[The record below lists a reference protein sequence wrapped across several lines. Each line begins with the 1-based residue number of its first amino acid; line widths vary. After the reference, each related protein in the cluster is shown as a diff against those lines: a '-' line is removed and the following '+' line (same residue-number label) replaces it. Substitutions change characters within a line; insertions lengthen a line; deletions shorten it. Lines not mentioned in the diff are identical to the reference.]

1 MKKLFTSILMLA
13 LTLTVQAQT
22 MNVHFKNGTKVEFNS
37 VNVDYVDFTEKPSDP
52 TLTPGD
58 YVDLGLSVK
67 WASCN
72 LGASTPAGKG
82 GYYAW
87 GETST
92 KTEYS
97 EKNYAYY
104 KEGSGYT
111 DIGENIA
118 GTQYDAATVNLGKD
132 WRMPTKD
139 EVQELCD
146 KCTFT
151 YGEVD
156 DVKGYYAT
164 GKNGNSIFL
173 PCYGY
178 KSGSNS
184 YNWNENEGSF
194 WTGTSEIPPY
204 NKNNGFYLRL
214 HDGEASINTEFKY
227 SGLQI
232 RPVYSPSSPG
242 GITNIT
248 DYITINRTGM
258 GTTISG
264 GGTRYTVT
272 FEISNKSTETIYL
285 NTLAG
290 VDISENLEGGKSY
303 TITLQSTTAALQ
315 NYKQTLVFT
324 YNDKKYEIKG

>member
-13 LTLTVQAQT
+13 FTLAMQAQT

-111 DIGENIA
+111 NIGENIA

-132 WRMPTKD
+132 WRMPTQD

-156 DVKGYYAT
+156 GVKGYYAT

-178 KSGSNS
+178 KTGTWDRSEDQG
-184 YNWNENEGSF
+184 YF
-194 WTGTSEIPPY
+194 WTG
-204 NKNNGFYLRL
+204 
-214 HDGEASINTEFKY
+214 SINNDNSYFGVSLWLYNGKPSISHYAASKY
-227 SGLQI
+227 EGLQI

-258 GTTISG
+258 GTTVSG

-324 YNDKKYEIKG
+324 YNGKKYEIKG

>member
-1 MKKLFTSILMLA
+1 MRKLFTSTLMLA
-13 LTLTVQAQT
+13 LTLVMQAQT

-111 DIGENIA
+111 DIGKNIA

-132 WRMPTKD
+132 WRMPTKE

-151 YGEVD
+151 YGEVNG
-156 DVKGYYAT
+156 VKGYYAT

-173 PCYGY
+173 PCHGYMSYSWVYNGCDFWAGTERDSDDGYYLWIYNGKASCNTNSKYYGM
-178 KSGSNS
+178 
-184 YNWNENEGSF
+184 
-194 WTGTSEIPPY
+194 
-204 NKNNGFYLRL
+204 
-214 HDGEASINTEFKY
+214 
-227 SGLQI
+227 QI

-248 DYITINRTGM
+248 DYVTITRTGSSSVTGW
-258 GTTISG
+258 GTPV
-264 GGTRYTVT
+264 YKVT
-272 FEISNKSTETIYL
+272 FKISNNSTETIHL
-285 NTLAG
+285 STLGG
-290 VDISENLEGGKSY
+290 VNISTDLKGGDSY
-303 TITLQSTTAALQ
+303 TVTLQASTSALQ
-315 NYKQTLVFT
+315 DEPQTLVFT
-324 YNDKKYEIKG
+324 YNGKFYSIKG

>member
-13 LTLTVQAQT
+13 LTLAMQAQT

-111 DIGENIA
+111 NIGENIA

-132 WRMPTKD
+132 WRMPTQD

-151 YGEVD
+151 YGEVNG
-156 DVKGYYAT
+156 VKGYYAT

-178 KSGSNS
+178 KTGTWDRSEDQG
-184 YNWNENEGSF
+184 YF
-194 WTGTSEIPPY
+194 WTG
-204 NKNNGFYLRL
+204 
-214 HDGEASINTEFKY
+214 SINNDNSYFGVSLWLYNGEPSISHYAASKY
-227 SGLQI
+227 EGLQI

-248 DYITINRTGM
+248 DYVTINRTGM
-258 GTTISG
+258 GTTVSG

-290 VDISENLEGGKSY
+290 VNISENLEGGKSY

-324 YNDKKYEIKG
+324 YNGKKYEIKG

>member
-1 MKKLFTSILMLA
+1 MKKLFTSTLVLA
-13 LTLTVQAQT
+13 LTLVAQAQT

-37 VNVDYVDFTEKPSDP
+37 VNVDYVDFTEKPSGP
-52 TLTPGD
+52 TLTSSG

-92 KTEYS
+92 KTKYTE
-97 EKNYAYY
+97 ENYAYY

-111 DIGENIA
+111 DIGKNIS

-139 EVQELCD
+139 EVQELCE

-156 DVKGYYAT
+156 GVKGYYAT

-173 PCYGY
+173 PRYGY
-178 KSGSNS
+178 KLIYNYEEDQGYFWIGTEVDSNCG
-184 YNWNENEGSF
+184 YHLWLDEGKAY
-194 WTGTSEIPPY
+194 WD
-204 NKNNGFYLRL
+204 RL
-214 HDGEASINTEFKY
+214 SLKPK
-227 SGLQI
+227 GLQI

-248 DYITINRTGM
+248 EYITITRTGSSSVTGW
-258 GTTISG
+258 GTPV
-264 GGTRYTVT
+264 YKVT
-272 FEISNKSTETIYL
+272 FKISNNSKETIHL
-285 NTLAG
+285 STLAG
-290 VDISENLEGGKSY
+290 VTINTDLKGGDSY
-303 TITLQSTTAALQ
+303 TVTLQASTSALQ
-315 NYKQTLVFT
+315 DDPQTLVFT
-324 YNDKKYEIKG
+324 YNGKFYTIKG

>member
-97 EKNYAYY
+97 KKNYAYY

-132 WRMPTKD
+132 WRMPTQD
-139 EVQELCD
+139 EVKELCD

-156 DVKGYYAT
+156 GVKGYYAT

-178 KSGSNS
+178 KFDNLDVSEDQG
-184 YNWNENEGSF
+184 YF
-194 WTGTSEIPPY
+194 WTGSEKSSGY
-204 NKNNGFYLRL
+204 GYHLYLSEGTAYWGSYTL
-214 HDGEASINTEFKY
+214 KY
-227 SGLQI
+227 EGLQI
-232 RPVYSPSSPG
+232 RPVYSPSLPG

-258 GTTISG
+258 GTTVSS

-272 FEISNKSTETIYL
+272 FEISNKSTETIYP

-324 YNDKKYEIKG
+324 YNGKKYEIKG

>member
-13 LTLTVQAQT
+13 LTLAMQAQT

-111 DIGENIA
+111 NIGENIA

-132 WRMPTKD
+132 WRMPTQD

-156 DVKGYYAT
+156 GVKGYYAT

-178 KSGSNS
+178 KTGTWDRSEDQG
-184 YNWNENEGSF
+184 YF
-194 WTGTSEIPPY
+194 WTG
-204 NKNNGFYLRL
+204 
-214 HDGEASINTEFKY
+214 SINNDNSYFGVSLWLYNGKPSISHYSASKY
-227 SGLQI
+227 EGLQI

-258 GTTISG
+258 GTTVSG

-324 YNDKKYEIKG
+324 YNGKKYEIKG

>member
-1 MKKLFTSILMLA
+1 MKKLFTSTLVLA
-13 LTLTVQAQT
+13 LTLVAQAQT

-111 DIGENIA
+111 NIGENIA

-132 WRMPTKD
+132 WRMPTQD

-156 DVKGYYAT
+156 GVKGYYAT

-178 KSGSNS
+178 KTGTWDRS
-184 YNWNENEGSF
+184 EDEGYF
-194 WTGTSEIPPY
+194 WTG
-204 NKNNGFYLRL
+204 
-214 HDGEASINTEFKY
+214 SINNDNSYFGVSLWLYNGEPSISHYAASKY
-227 SGLQI
+227 EGLQI

-248 DYITINRTGM
+248 DYVTINRTGM
-258 GTTISG
+258 GTTVSG

-290 VDISENLEGGKSY
+290 VNISENLEGGKSY

-324 YNDKKYEIKG
+324 YNGKKYEIKG

>member
-111 DIGENIA
+111 NIGENIA

-132 WRMPTKD
+132 WRMPTQD

-156 DVKGYYAT
+156 GVKGYYAT

-178 KSGSNS
+178 KTGTWDRSEDQG
-184 YNWNENEGSF
+184 YF
-194 WTGTSEIPPY
+194 WTG
-204 NKNNGFYLRL
+204 
-214 HDGEASINTEFKY
+214 SINNDNSYFGVSLWLYNGKPSISHYAASKY
-227 SGLQI
+227 EGLQI

-258 GTTISG
+258 GTTVSG

-324 YNDKKYEIKG
+324 YNGKKYEIKG

>member
-13 LTLTVQAQT
+13 LTLAMQAQT

-58 YVDLGLSVK
+58 YVDLDLSVK

-92 KTEYS
+92 KTKYTKE
-97 EKNYAYY
+97 NYAYY

-111 DIGENIA
+111 DIGKNIS

-139 EVQELCD
+139 EVQELCE

-156 DVKGYYAT
+156 GVKGYYAT

-173 PCYGY
+173 PRYGY
-178 KSGSNS
+178 KSIYNYEEDQGYFWIGTEVDSNCG
-184 YNWNENEGSF
+184 YHLWLDEGKAY
-194 WTGTSEIPPY
+194 WD
-204 NKNNGFYLRL
+204 RL
-214 HDGEASINTEFKY
+214 SLKHK
-227 SGLQI
+227 GLQI

-248 DYITINRTGM
+248 EYITITRTGSSSVTGW
-258 GTTISG
+258 GTPVYKVTFKISNNSKETIHLSTLG
-264 GGTRYTVT
+264 GVTINTDLKGGDSYTVT
-272 FEISNKSTETIYL
+272 LQAST
-285 NTLAG
+285 
-290 VDISENLEGGKSY
+290 S
-303 TITLQSTTAALQ
+303 ALQ
-315 NYKQTLVFT
+315 DDPQTLVFT
-324 YNDKKYEIKG
+324 YNGKFYTIKG

>member
-37 VNVDYVDFTEKPSDP
+37 VNVDYVDFTEKPSGP
-52 TLTPGD
+52 TLTSSG

-72 LGASTPAGKG
+72 LGASTPAGQG

-92 KTEYS
+92 KKEYS
-97 EKNYAYY
+97 KENYAYSTY
-104 KEGSGYT
+104 TNIGKEIS
-111 DIGENIA
+111 

-132 WRMPTKD
+132 WRMPTME
-139 EVQELCD
+139 EVRELCE

-151 YGEVD
+151 YGDVD
-156 DVKGYYAT
+156 GVKGYYAT

-178 KSGSNS
+178 KFDNLDDREDYG
-184 YNWNENEGSF
+184 YF
-194 WTGTSEIPPY
+194 WTGSEDDSAFSY
-204 NKNNGFYLRL
+204 YLWL
-214 HDGEASINTEFKY
+214 YQGQAYWGVDIQKY
-227 SGLQI
+227 IGLQI

-258 GTTISG
+258 GTTVSS

-315 NYKQTLVFT
+315 NYKQTLIFT
-324 YNDKKYEIKG
+324 YNGKKYEIKG

>member
-13 LTLTVQAQT
+13 ITLTVQAQT
-22 MNVHFKNGTKVEFNS
+22 MNVHFKNGTKVKFNS

-111 DIGENIA
+111 DIGKEIS

-139 EVQELCD
+139 EVQELINE
-146 KCTFT
+146 CTFT
-151 YGEVD
+151 YGKVD
-156 DVKGYYAT
+156 GVKGYYAT

-173 PCYGY
+173 PYYGFMTTVETFGLIEGHFWSGSVY
-178 KSGSNS
+178 KSDYGWNLVIFDAKKQNS
-184 YNWNENEGSF
+184 IE
-194 WTGTSEIPPY
+194 PR
-204 NKNNGFYLRL
+204 YL
-214 HDGEASINTEFKY
+214 
-227 SGLQI
+227 GLQI

-258 GTTISG
+258 GTTVSN

-324 YNDKKYEIKG
+324 YNGKKYEIKG

>member
-92 KTEYS
+92 KTKYS

-111 DIGENIA
+111 DIGKDIS

-132 WRMPTKD
+132 WRMPTHD
-139 EVQELCD
+139 EMKELCE

-156 DVKGYYAT
+156 GVKGYYAT

-178 KSGSNS
+178 KSGTWDNREDQG
-184 YNWNENEGSF
+184 YF
-194 WTGTSEIPPY
+194 WTG
-204 NKNNGFYLRL
+204 
-214 HDGEASINTEFKY
+214 SINNDNSYFGVSLWLYNGKPSISHYAASKY
-227 SGLQI
+227 EGLQI

-258 GTTISG
+258 GTTVSG
-264 GGTRYTVT
+264 SGTRYTVT

-303 TITLQSTTAALQ
+303 TITLQSTTTALQ

-324 YNDKKYEIKG
+324 YNGKKYEIKG

>member
-1 MKKLFTSILMLA
+1 MLA

-22 MNVHFKNGTKVEFNS
+22 MNVHFKNGTKVKFNS

-92 KTEYS
+92 KTKYTE
-97 EKNYAYY
+97 ENYAYY

-111 DIGENIA
+111 NIGKDIS

-139 EVQELCD
+139 EVQELINE
-146 KCTFT
+146 CTFT
-151 YGEVD
+151 YGKVD
-156 DVKGYYAT
+156 GVKGYYAT

-173 PCYGY
+173 PYYGFMTTVETFGLIEGHFW
-178 KSGSNS
+178 SGSVYESDYGWNLVIFDAKKQNS
-184 YNWNENEGSF
+184 IERR
-194 WTGTSEIPPY
+194 
-204 NKNNGFYLRL
+204 YL
-214 HDGEASINTEFKY
+214 
-227 SGLQI
+227 GLQI

-258 GTTISG
+258 GTTVSS

-315 NYKQTLVFT
+315 NYKQTLIFT
-324 YNDKKYEIKG
+324 YNGKKYEIKG

>member
-13 LTLTVQAQT
+13 LTLAMQAQT

-92 KTEYS
+92 KTEYTK
-97 EKNYAYY
+97 ENYAYY
-104 KEGSGYT
+104 KEGSSYT

-118 GTQYDAATVNLGKD
+118 GTQYDAATINLGKD

-139 EVQELCD
+139 EVQELCE

-156 DVKGYYAT
+156 GVKGYYAT

-173 PCYGY
+173 PRYGY
-178 KSGSNS
+178 KLIYNYEKDQGYFWIGTEVDSNCG
-184 YNWNENEGSF
+184 YHLWLDEGKAY
-194 WTGTSEIPPY
+194 WD
-204 NKNNGFYLRL
+204 RL
-214 HDGEASINTEFKY
+214 SLKHK
-227 SGLQI
+227 GLQI

-248 DYITINRTGM
+248 EYITITRTGSSSVTGW
-258 GTTISG
+258 GTPV
-264 GGTRYTVT
+264 YKVT
-272 FEISNKSTETIYL
+272 FKISNNSKETIHL
-285 NTLAG
+285 STLAG
-290 VDISENLEGGKSY
+290 VTINTDLKGGDSY
-303 TITLQSTTAALQ
+303 TVTLQASTSALQ
-315 NYKQTLVFT
+315 DDPQTLVFT
-324 YNDKKYEIKG
+324 YNGKFYTIKG

>member
-13 LTLTVQAQT
+13 LTMAMQAQT

-92 KTEYS
+92 KTKYTKE
-97 EKNYAYY
+97 NYAYY

-111 DIGENIA
+111 DIGKNIS

-139 EVQELCD
+139 EVQELCE

-156 DVKGYYAT
+156 GVKGYYAT

-173 PCYGY
+173 PRYGY
-178 KSGSNS
+178 KLI
-184 YNWNENEGSF
+184 YNYEKDQGYFWIGTEVDSDCGYHLWLDEGKAD
-194 WTGTSEIPPY
+194 WD
-204 NKNNGFYLRL
+204 RL
-214 HDGEASINTEFKY
+214 SLKHK
-227 SGLQI
+227 GLQI

-248 DYITINRTGM
+248 EYITITRTGSSSVTGW
-258 GTTISG
+258 GTPV
-264 GGTRYTVT
+264 YKVT
-272 FEISNKSTETIYL
+272 FKISNNSKETIHL
-285 NTLAG
+285 STLAG
-290 VDISENLEGGKSY
+290 VTINTDLKGGDSY
-303 TITLQSTTAALQ
+303 TVTLQASTSALQ
-315 NYKQTLVFT
+315 DDPQTLVFT
-324 YNDKKYEIKG
+324 YNGKFYTIKG

>member
-1 MKKLFTSILMLA
+1 MKKLFTSTLVLA
-13 LTLTVQAQT
+13 LTLVAQAQT

-111 DIGENIA
+111 NIGENIA

-132 WRMPTKD
+132 WRMPTQD

-151 YGEVD
+151 YGEVNG
-156 DVKGYYAT
+156 VKGYYAT

-173 PCYGY
+173 RCYGY
-178 KSGSNS
+178 KTGTWDRSEDQG
-184 YNWNENEGSF
+184 YF
-194 WTGTSEIPPY
+194 WTG
-204 NKNNGFYLRL
+204 
-214 HDGEASINTEFKY
+214 SINNDNSYFGVSLWLYNGEPSISHYAASKY
-227 SGLQI
+227 EGLQI

-248 DYITINRTGM
+248 DYVTINRTGM
-258 GTTISG
+258 GTTVSG

-290 VDISENLEGGKSY
+290 VNISENLEGGKSY

-324 YNDKKYEIKG
+324 YNGKKYEIKG

>member
-13 LTLTVQAQT
+13 LTMAMQAQT

-92 KTEYS
+92 KTKYTKE
-97 EKNYAYY
+97 NYAYY

-111 DIGENIA
+111 DIGKNIS

-139 EVQELCD
+139 EVQELCE

-156 DVKGYYAT
+156 GVKGYYAT

-173 PCYGY
+173 PRYGY
-178 KSGSNS
+178 KLI
-184 YNWNENEGSF
+184 YNYEKDQGYFWIGTEVDSDCGYHLWLDEGKAY
-194 WTGTSEIPPY
+194 WD
-204 NKNNGFYLRL
+204 RL
-214 HDGEASINTEFKY
+214 SLKHI
-227 SGLQI
+227 GLQI

-248 DYITINRTGM
+248 EYITITRTGSSSVTGW
-258 GTTISG
+258 GTPV
-264 GGTRYTVT
+264 YKVT
-272 FEISNKSTETIYL
+272 FKISNNSKETIHL
-285 NTLAG
+285 STLAG
-290 VDISENLEGGKSY
+290 VTINTDLKGGDSY
-303 TITLQSTTAALQ
+303 TVTLQASTSALQ
-315 NYKQTLVFT
+315 DDPQTLVFT
-324 YNDKKYEIKG
+324 YNGKFYTIKG

>member
-1 MKKLFTSILMLA
+1 MLA

-58 YVDLGLSVK
+58 YVDLGLSIK

-92 KTEYS
+92 KTKYTQE
-97 EKNYAYY
+97 NYAYW

-111 DIGENIA
+111 DIGKEIS

-132 WRMPTKD
+132 WRMPTEEEAK
-139 EVQELCD
+139 ELCE

-156 DVKGYYAT
+156 GVKGYYAT

-178 KSGSNS
+178 KSSSVFGTLCYYWTGSEAVVNS
-184 YNWNENEGSF
+184 YGC
-194 WTGTSEIPPY
+194 IL
-204 NKNNGFYLRL
+204 KLR
-214 HDGEASINTEFKY
+214 DNISINDKY
-227 SGLQI
+227 KGLQI

-258 GTTISG
+258 GITVSS

-272 FEISNKSTETIYL
+272 FEISNKSTEAIYL

-324 YNDKKYEIKG
+324 YNGKKYEIKG

>member
-13 LTLTVQAQT
+13 LTLAMQAQT

-111 DIGENIA
+111 NIGENIA

-132 WRMPTKD
+132 WRMPTQD

-156 DVKGYYAT
+156 GVKGYYAT

-178 KSGSNS
+178 KTGTWDRSEDQG
-184 YNWNENEGSF
+184 YF
-194 WTGTSEIPPY
+194 WTG
-204 NKNNGFYLRL
+204 
-214 HDGEASINTEFKY
+214 SINNDNSYFGVSLWLYNGEPSISHYAASKY
-227 SGLQI
+227 EGLQI
-232 RPVYSPSSPG
+232 RPVYSPASPG

-248 DYITINRTGM
+248 DYVTINRTGM
-258 GTTISG
+258 GTTVSG

-290 VDISENLEGGKSY
+290 VNISENLEGGKSY

-324 YNDKKYEIKG
+324 YNGKKYEIKG

>member
-1 MKKLFTSILMLA
+1 MKKLFTSTLVLA
-13 LTLTVQAQT
+13 LTLVAQAQT

-92 KTEYS
+92 KTKYS
-97 EKNYAYY
+97 AKNYAYY

-139 EVQELCD
+139 EMQELCD

-156 DVKGYYAT
+156 GVKGYYAT

-173 PCYGY
+173 PCYGD
-178 KSGSNS
+178 KTDKI
-184 YNWNENEGSF
+184 WDENEGKF
-194 WTGTSEIPPY
+194 WTGSED
-204 NKNNGFYLRL
+204 NSVFSFYLWL
-214 HDGEASINTEFKY
+214 YQGKAYNTSTQKY
-227 SGLQI
+227 IGLQI

-258 GTTISG
+258 GTTVSG

-315 NYKQTLVFT
+315 NYKQTLIFT
-324 YNDKKYEIKG
+324 YNGKKYEIKG

>member
-13 LTLTVQAQT
+13 ITLTVQAQT

-97 EKNYAYY
+97 KKNYAYY

-132 WRMPTKD
+132 WRMPTQD
-139 EVQELCD
+139 EVKELCD

-151 YGEVD
+151 YGKVD
-156 DVKGYYAT
+156 GVKGYYAT

-178 KSGSNS
+178 KFDNLDVSEDQG
-184 YNWNENEGSF
+184 YF
-194 WTGTSEIPPY
+194 WTGSEKSSDY
-204 NKNNGFYLRL
+204 GYHLYLSEGTAYWGSYTL
-214 HDGEASINTEFKY
+214 KY
-227 SGLQI
+227 EGLQI
-232 RPVYSPSSPG
+232 RPVYSPSLPG

-258 GTTISG
+258 GTTVSS

-324 YNDKKYEIKG
+324 YNGKKYEIKG

>member
-13 LTLTVQAQT
+13 LTLAMQAQT

-58 YVDLGLSVK
+58 YVDLGLSVN

-72 LGASTPAGKG
+72 LGASTPASRG

-92 KTEYS
+92 KTKYTKE
-97 EKNYAYY
+97 NYAYY

-111 DIGENIA
+111 DIGKNIS

-139 EVQELCD
+139 EVQELCE

-156 DVKGYYAT
+156 GVKGYYVT

-178 KSGSNS
+178 KLNNWDDDEDQGYFWFGEDESTSGNHLWL
-184 YNWNENEGSF
+184 YEGTAYWGSR
-194 WTGTSEIPPY
+194 TQ
-204 NKNNGFYLRL
+204 
-214 HDGEASINTEFKY
+214 KY
-227 SGLQI
+227 HGLQI
-232 RPVYSPSSPG
+232 RPVYSPASPG

-248 DYITINRTGM
+248 DYVTINRTGM
-258 GTTISG
+258 GTTVSG

-290 VDISENLEGGKSY
+290 VNISENLEGGKSY

-324 YNDKKYEIKG
+324 YNGKKYEIKG

>member
-13 LTLTVQAQT
+13 ITLTVQAQT

-92 KTEYS
+92 KTEYTK
-97 EKNYAYY
+97 ENYAYY

-111 DIGENIA
+111 DIGKDIS

-132 WRMPTKD
+132 WRMPTQD
-139 EVQELCD
+139 EVQELCE

-156 DVKGYYAT
+156 GVKGYYAT

-173 PCYGY
+173 PCYGFKFISSY
-178 KSGSNS
+178 INKDFSYFWAGSEQDNS
-184 YNWNENEGSF
+184 NGWELVLYDGKTLWGS
-194 WTGTSEIPPY
+194 
-204 NKNNGFYLRL
+204 L
-214 HDGEASINTEFKY
+214 EAKY
-227 SGLQI
+227 CGLQI

-248 DYITINRTGM
+248 DYITIARTGSSSVTGW
-258 GTTISG
+258 GTPI
-264 GGTRYTVT
+264 YKVT
-272 FEISNKSTETIYL
+272 FKISNNSTETIHL
-285 NTLAG
+285 STLGG
-290 VDISENLEGGKSY
+290 VTISTDLKGGDSY
-303 TITLQSTTAALQ
+303 TVTLQASTSALQ
-315 NYKQTLVFT
+315 EEPQTLVFT
-324 YNDKKYEIKG
+324 YNGKFYSIKG

>member
-1 MKKLFTSILMLA
+1 MKKLFTSTLVLA
-13 LTLTVQAQT
+13 LTLVAQAQT

-111 DIGENIA
+111 NIGENIA

-132 WRMPTKD
+132 WRMPTQD

-151 YGEVD
+151 YGEVNG
-156 DVKGYYAT
+156 VKGYYAT

-178 KSGSNS
+178 KTGTWDRSEDQG
-184 YNWNENEGSF
+184 YF
-194 WTGTSEIPPY
+194 WTG
-204 NKNNGFYLRL
+204 
-214 HDGEASINTEFKY
+214 SINNDNSYFGVSLWLYNGEPSISHYAASKY
-227 SGLQI
+227 EGLQI

-248 DYITINRTGM
+248 DYVTINRTGM
-258 GTTISG
+258 GTTVSG

-290 VDISENLEGGKSY
+290 VNISENLEGGKSY

-324 YNDKKYEIKG
+324 YNGKKYEIKG

>member
-67 WASCN
+67 WAACN

-97 EKNYAYY
+97 KENYAYY
-104 KEGSGYT
+104 KEGSSYT

-139 EVQELCD
+139 EVQELYD

-156 DVKGYYAT
+156 GVKGYYAT

-178 KSGSNS
+178 IVDS
-184 YNWNENEGSF
+184 YNWYENEGYF
-194 WTGTSEIPPY
+194 WTGTTNILY
-204 NKNNGFYLRL
+204 YKNDGLCLRL
-214 HDGEASINTEFKY
+214 HDGEASIYTVFKY
-227 SGLQI
+227 RGLQI

-258 GTTISG
+258 GTTVSS

-324 YNDKKYEIKG
+324 YNGKKYEIKG

>member
-1 MKKLFTSILMLA
+1 MLA
-13 LTLTVQAQT
+13 LTLAMQAQT
-22 MNVHFKNGTKVEFNS
+22 MNVHFKNGPKVEFNS

-72 LGASTPAGKG
+72 LGTSTPAGKG

-111 DIGENIA
+111 DIGKEIS

-132 WRMPTKD
+132 WRMPTYD
-139 EVQELCD
+139 EVQELCE

-151 YGEVD
+151 YGEVNG
-156 DVKGYYAT
+156 VKGYYAT

-178 KSGSNS
+178 KSGTWDRSEDQG
-184 YNWNENEGSF
+184 YF
-194 WTGTSEIPPY
+194 WTG
-204 NKNNGFYLRL
+204 
-214 HDGEASINTEFKY
+214 SINNDNSYFGVSLWLYNGEPSISHYAASKY
-227 SGLQI
+227 EGLQI
-232 RPVYSPSSPG
+232 RPVYSPSSSG

-258 GTTISG
+258 GTTVSG

-290 VDISENLEGGKSY
+290 VNISENLEGGKSY

-315 NYKQTLVFT
+315 NYKQTLIFT
-324 YNDKKYEIKG
+324 YNGKKYEIKG

>member
-13 LTLTVQAQT
+13 LTLAMQAQT

-111 DIGENIA
+111 NIGENIA

-132 WRMPTKD
+132 WRMPTQD

-156 DVKGYYAT
+156 GVKGYYAT

-178 KSGSNS
+178 KTGTWDRSEDQG
-184 YNWNENEGSF
+184 YF
-194 WTGTSEIPPY
+194 WTG
-204 NKNNGFYLRL
+204 
-214 HDGEASINTEFKY
+214 SINNDNSYFGVSLWLYNGEPSISHYAASKY
-227 SGLQI
+227 EGLQI
-232 RPVYSPSSPG
+232 RPVYSPASPG

-248 DYITINRTGM
+248 DYVTINRTGM
-258 GTTISG
+258 GTTDSG
-264 GGTRYTVT
+264 GGPRYTVT

-290 VDISENLEGGKSY
+290 VNISENLEGGKSY

-324 YNDKKYEIKG
+324 YNGKKYEIKG

>member
-1 MKKLFTSILMLA
+1 MKKLFTSILMLTF
-13 LTLTVQAQT
+13 TLAMQAQT

-72 LGASTPAGKG
+72 LGSSTPAGKG

-92 KTEYS
+92 KTKYTKE
-97 EKNYAYY
+97 NYAYY

-139 EVQELCD
+139 EVKELCD

-156 DVKGYYAT
+156 GVKGYYAT

-178 KSGSNS
+178 KSGRWD
-184 YNWNENEGSF
+184 YDEDQGYFWFGEDGSSRGNHL
-194 WTGTSEIPPY
+194 WLIE
-204 NKNNGFYLRL
+204 
-214 HDGEASINTEFKY
+214 GEAYWGSSTQKY
-227 SGLQI
+227 CGLQI

-258 GTTISG
+258 GTTVSS

-272 FEISNKSTETIYL
+272 FEINNKSTETIYL

-324 YNDKKYEIKG
+324 YNGKKYEIKG

>member
-1 MKKLFTSILMLA
+1 MLA

-37 VNVDYVDFTEKPSDP
+37 VNVDYVDFTEKPSGP
-52 TLTPGD
+52 TLTSSG

-72 LGASTPAGKG
+72 LGASTPAGQG

-92 KTEYS
+92 KKEYS
-97 EKNYAYY
+97 KENYAYSPY
-104 KEGSGYT
+104 TNIGKE
-111 DIGENIA
+111 IF

-132 WRMPTKD
+132 WRMPTK
-139 EVQELCD
+139 EEIKELCE

-151 YGEVD
+151 YGDVD
-156 DVKGYYAT
+156 GVKGYYAT

-173 PCYGY
+173 PCYGE
-178 KSGSNS
+178 KTDKI
-184 YNWNENEGSF
+184 WDKDECKF
-194 WTGTSEIPPY
+194 WTGSEENSAFSY
-204 NKNNGFYLRL
+204 YLWL
-214 HDGEASINTEFKY
+214 YQGQAYWGSTTQKY
-227 SGLQI
+227 TGLQI
-232 RPVYSPSSPG
+232 RPVYSPSSSG
-242 GITNIT
+242 GITNIM

-258 GTTISG
+258 GTTVSG

-324 YNDKKYEIKG
+324 YNGKKYEIKG

>member
-13 LTLTVQAQT
+13 LTLAMQAQT

-111 DIGENIA
+111 NIGENIA

-139 EVQELCD
+139 EVQELCE

-156 DVKGYYAT
+156 GVKGYYVT

-178 KSGSNS
+178 KLNS
-184 YNWNENEGSF
+184 YGYEKDQDYFWIGTEYTSISGYHLWLDEGKAY
-194 WTGTSEIPPY
+194 WD
-204 NKNNGFYLRL
+204 RL
-214 HDGEASINTEFKY
+214 FLKHE
-227 SGLQI
+227 GLQI

-248 DYITINRTGM
+248 EYITITRTGSSSVTGW
-258 GTTISG
+258 GTPV
-264 GGTRYTVT
+264 YKVT
-272 FEISNKSTETIYL
+272 FKISNNSKETIHL
-285 NTLAG
+285 STLAG
-290 VDISENLEGGKSY
+290 VTINTDLKGGDSY
-303 TITLQSTTAALQ
+303 TVTLQASTSALQ
-315 NYKQTLVFT
+315 DDPQTLVFT
-324 YNDKKYEIKG
+324 YNGKFYTIKG

>member
-13 LTLTVQAQT
+13 LTLAMQAQT

-92 KTEYS
+92 KTKYTKE
-97 EKNYAYY
+97 NYAYY
-104 KEGSGYT
+104 KEGSDYT
-111 DIGENIA
+111 DIGKNIS

-132 WRMPTKD
+132 WRMPTND
-139 EVQELCD
+139 EVQELCE

-156 DVKGYYAT
+156 GVKGYYAT

-178 KSGSNS
+178 KSGTWDRSEDQG
-184 YNWNENEGSF
+184 YF
-194 WTGTSEIPPY
+194 WTG
-204 NKNNGFYLRL
+204 
-214 HDGEASINTEFKY
+214 SINNNNSYFGVSLWLYNGEPSISHYAASKY
-227 SGLQI
+227 EGLQI
-232 RPVYSPSSPG
+232 RPVYSPSSSG

-258 GTTISG
+258 GTTVSG

-324 YNDKKYEIKG
+324 YNGKKYEIKG